1 MVKKAKDVYR
11 DALALSDAER
21 DELLWLLT
29 MRSDESTDSENI
41 AASWLDEAERR
52 IARYD
57 AGQSV
62 AGNADEVLA
71 DIERELQ

>member
-52 IARYD
+52 IAHYD